1 MAEIVQIENTKSCRK
16 QEQGA
21 GRASETA
28 HVKSFSSKR
37 RQKVLGIATA
47 KKFGQVGV

>member
-1 MAEIVQIENTKSCRK
+1 MAEIAQMENTKSCRE
-16 QEQGA
+16 QEEGA

-28 HVKSFSSKR
+28 HGRSFSSKG